1 MRGVDPASQALR
13 DVPLFA
19 DLDLE
24 LRAEVASRATTVELP
39 AGEWLFRQGDPGDSM
54 YVVLLGRLEI
64 LIESPEPSVIRLA
77 GAEDAV
83 GELALL
89 NDAPRSASVRAR
101 RDSRLLRVDRD
112 HFTALVAD
120 VPSFAQALTRT
131 LAALLEGTVIAST

>member
-24 LRAEVASRATTVELP
+24 LRAEVARATTVELP